1 MRTVQPAYRLVTTR
15 QQLVDVIRDAETS
28 PRIAV
33 DTEANSRHRYPERVC
48 LVQLATE
55 RGVYVIDAVALP
67 DLSRLGS
74 VLADT
79 RIEKVLHGADYDI
92 RGLSRDWGFEF
103 RNLFDTYVAA
113 RLLGRE
119 RVGLSALLQE
129 VIEIE
134 IPKDPRLQKHDWSR
148 RPLSERAIDYAA
160 ADVRHLAP
168 LRDALAASLHSLGR
182 AQWAAE
188 EFARLE
194 EVRHVPMSL
203 DDYLFSLKESRGL
216 DDRGLAVLRALV
228 EYRDAEARRLNRPPS
243 YILSNAALGAIAVDS
258 GAEAQH
264 MASVPRRFADDV
276 RKAVARGKGGPPLR
290 RPAGEP
296 SRRLSREE
304 TAAIRRRLRSLK
316 EWRVKEADALAID
329 PALVWPMSS
338 IERLARRPSA
348 LDEERESRE
357 VRHWQFAL
365 GAERLRELLASL
377 DRG

>member
-1 MRTVQPAYRLVTTR
+1 M
-15 QQLVDVIRDAETS
+15 
-28 PRIAV
+28 
-33 DTEANSRHRYPERVC
+33 
-48 LVQLATE
+48 QLATE

-67 DLSRLGS
+67 DLSLLGP
-74 VLADT
+74 VLANA

-119 RVGLSALLQE
+119 RVGLSALLEE
-129 VIEIE
+129 VLEIE
-134 IPKDPRLQKHDWSR
+134 IPKDPHLQKHDWSR

-160 ADVRHLAP
+160 ADVLHLAS

-194 EVRHVPMSL
+194 EVRHLPLSL

-216 DDRGLAVLRALV
+216 DGRGLAVLRALL

-243 YILSNAALGAIAVDS
+243 YILSNAALGAIAADS
-258 GAEAQH
+258 SAEAQPI
-264 MASVPRRFADDV
+264 ASVPRRFAAEV
-276 RKAVARGKGGPPLR
+276 RKAVARGTGAPPLR

-296 SRRLSREE
+296 RRRLSREE
-304 TAAIRRRLRSLK
+304 TVAIRRRLTSLK
-316 EWRVKEADALAID
+316 EWRVKEAATLAID

-338 IERLARRPSA
+338 IERLARRPGT
-348 LDEERESRE
+348 LDAERESRE
-357 VRHWQFAL
+357 VRDWQFAL
-365 GAERLRELLASL
+365 SAERLRQLLASL
-377 DRG
+377 DME